1 MNVATLLDI
10 PFDSITQTQVLAL
23 IKQRLEEQKT
33 TRIVTINPEFLL
45 EAERNSEFKEVLKS
59 ADLHL
64 ADGIGI
70 LWATHFLA
78 IKPLFPK
85 LYRAF
90 PKLYSLYQ
98 CFYTLVLLP
107 FTKKVTHNPLPE
119 RVTGSDLFIPLA
131 QQLAAT
137 NQRIFLLGGAEGV
150 AEKTAQ
156 ILQSQIN
163 NIEIAGYYSG
173 SPKKDDAQKIIAI
186 INDSKATALFVA
198 FQFPAQ
204 DIWIAH
210 YLPRLHQVKMAI
222 GVGGTFDFITGSS
235 HIAHGNTNTKRAPHW
250 MRKLNLE
257 WLWRLITQ
265 PYRWKRI
272 FNATVK
278 FIKRV
283 YRAKL
288 SQLISNPIDSYR
300 GNEL

>member
-1 MNVATLLDI
+1 MNEVTLLDI
-10 PFDSITQTQVLAL
+10 PFDSITQAQVLAL
-23 IKQRLEEQKT
+23 VKLRLEEKKT

-45 EAERNSEFKEVLKS
+45 EAERNSDFKEVLKS

-85 LYRAF
+85 LYRAI
-90 PKLYSLYQ
+90 PRLYSLYQ
-98 CFYTLVLLP
+98 CFYTLALLP
-107 FTKKVTHNPLPE
+107 FTKKVTRNPLPE

-131 QQLAAT
+131 QQLATT
-137 NQRIFLLGGAEGV
+137 NQRIFLLGGADGV
-150 AEKTAQ
+150 AEKTAK

-163 NIEIAGYYSG
+163 TIEIAGYYSG
-173 SPKKDDAQKIIAI
+173 SPKKEDAQKIIAI

-210 YLPRLHQVKMAI
+210 HLPRLHQVKMAI

-272 FNATVK
+272 FNATIK
-278 FIKRV
+278 FIKKV
-283 YRAKL
+283 YQAKQSL
-288 SQLISNPIDSYR
+288 LRSNPIDSHP
-300 GNEL
+300 GNE